1 MNSRP
6 EQNFR
11 LQSDEKQPMPGTKIL
26 WMATK
31 IVARL
36 GAVMLQK
43 INLECRVIRLP
54 GEQNQVYGYGIEFYH
69 WVLQCQTGAEAVEK
83 SQD

>member
-31 IVARL
+31 KQMDSI
-36 GAVMLQK
+36 QTIK
-43 INLECRVIRLP
+43 
-54 GEQNQVYGYGIEFYH
+54 VYKAAQQDWAGGIGLYA
-69 WVLQCQTGAEAVEK
+69 L
-83 SQD
+83 